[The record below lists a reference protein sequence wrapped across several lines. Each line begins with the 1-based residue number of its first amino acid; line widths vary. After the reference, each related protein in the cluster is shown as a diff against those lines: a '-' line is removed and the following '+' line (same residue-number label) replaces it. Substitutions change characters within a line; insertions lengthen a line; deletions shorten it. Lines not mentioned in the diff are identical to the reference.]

1 MKIFPRLIEEKIE
14 YYMWRMKIT
23 TINAEYHELFRTSL
37 FDNLLSMRF
46 KIGKDYLPV
55 NNRRI
60 SYDWWFQYY
69 RGQSTN
75 LGYNTFIY
83 SFITGKIVGFLNPQK
98 YSWSIR
104 I

>member
-1 MKIFPRLIEEKIE
+1 MKYEKVVNGWDVKVYDPNDYE
-14 YYMWRMKIT
+14 KPE
-23 TINAEYHELFRTSL
+23 ALGGS
-37 FDNLLSMRF
+37 S
-46 KIGKDYLPV
+46 YLPI
-55 NNRRI
+55 NHRRI